1 MNPDSLPLQIL
12 SGLLLFAVGFLFGI
26 ALLGWAAGG
35 LG

>member
-12 SGLLLFAVGFLFGI
+12 SGLLLIAVWFLFGI